1 MLRPN
6 PMPDKEDTQREQK
19 PVPDQLTL
27 RGDAT
32 ALRHAADTLAARKL
46 SPAVRA
52 FVIPADNEAYAEA
65 IDNGA
70 IAALH
75 AAGFI
80 ICAPGTIDP
89 ALATGEVGMRIPGDK
104 PADSMDAIFG
114 PRA

>member
-1 MLRPN
+1 
-6 PMPDKEDTQREQK
+6 MPEKEDTQREQK

-32 ALRHAADTLAARKL
+32 DLRHAADTLASRKL

-52 FVIPADNEAYAEA
+52 FVIPADAQAYAEA

-70 IAALH
+70 IEALH

-80 ICAPGTIDP
+80 ICAPGTPEP
-89 ALATGEVGMRIPGDK
+89 ALATGEVGSRIPGDE
-104 PADSMDAIFG
+104 PADSMDAVLG